1 MAKKLS
7 TLLPMTDMA
16 SGQFKGQSIFWKPG
30 VEGWESGKT
39 QHLNEI
45 G

>member
-30 VEGWESGKT
+30 VEGWQAGNV
-39 QHLNEI
+39 QHLK
-45 G
+45 